1 MNLNEAKSIVAK
13 AIQAHTRIV
22 RLMSEATPDPYFQE
36 RRDSWDAEDYRDA
49 TEGRCG
55 FPWEKESDE
64 DESEWNDDISRESHF
79 DIAQIAFAI
88 VESLAGSWRD
98 TTGSEYAEFLRECGL
113 NHAWVAQYIPEG
125 TPSDEICLY

>member
-36 RRDSWDAEDYRDA
+36 KRDSLDYEDYRDA
-49 TEGRCG
+49 TRGGCG
-55 FPWEKESDE
+55 FPWENESDE